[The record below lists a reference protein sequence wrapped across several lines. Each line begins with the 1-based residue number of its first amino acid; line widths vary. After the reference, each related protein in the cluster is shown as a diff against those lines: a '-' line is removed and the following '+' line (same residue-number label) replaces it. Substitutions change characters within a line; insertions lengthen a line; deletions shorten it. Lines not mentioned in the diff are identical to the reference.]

1 MPLVVAGG
9 LLTLTMGSVN
19 VLAAGSSAA
28 MTAPVP
34 QSSSKPHKHERVECS
49 PGFIAESHGQ
59 CVATFFDPKT
69 KGEPH
74 PQGQQVCFSVSPA
87 KAGSISTG
95 SGKCARIGSNDK
107 AYAVFKDSGDYC
119 GKAIISAIEPAEH
132 DDTHHTTVTIVC
144 SKTDTQAT
152 TTAAMLPPGSPFPPA
167 GGWLLGAMGVG
178 AALLTGY
185 AVRTRRWFSPRRL
198 AAGHSS

>member
-1 MPLVVAGG
+1 LVVAGG
-9 LLTLTMGSVN
+9 FLTLTIGTVSVS
-19 VLAAGSSAA
+19 AAGSSTA

-59 CVATFFDPKT
+59 CVATFVDPKT

-107 AYAVFKDSGDYC
+107 AYAVFKDSGNFC
-119 GKAIISAIEPAEH
+119 GKAIISAVEPAEH
-132 DDTHHTTVTIVC
+132 EQPHHTTVTIVC
-144 SKTDTQAT
+144 PKSATDAT

-178 AALLTGY
+178 VALVTGY
-185 AVRTRRWFSPRRL
+185 AVRTRRRFSLRRL
-198 AAGHSS
+198 AAGQSA